1 MEPGLLKSADW
12 PLLIDLYFFLGGL
25 AGGAFVIATIA
36 SFVDG
41 RRYRDVVRI
50 GYYVSLLAV
59 LPCPVLLIV
68 DLGVPSRFLNML
80 MATKASSDFG
90 MHAISAGPFHLK
102 PYSPMS
108 AGAWGLMVFSACA
121 FVCAAETWLADRR
134 GRPYPRVRMMAGAVG
149 AAAGFFLAAYPGV
162 LLGST
167 TRPLFINAHWLGALF
182 LAVGA
187 ATGGAAIALVLERL
201 RAGGPAAFDSA
212 QARAVGSATGPAE
225 TGHYATHAEAGRDVP
240 DDSVAAVMR
249 IVSVALVVELAALV
263 MLVVSVK
270 SAGSVGLDTALTQLL
285 TGAYSLPFWLG
296 AVLMGAVLPLW
307 LGRGIAGRPA
317 FAFATLQAVLVL
329 AGGFLVK
336 FVILAAGQAPLPGVA
351 G

>member
-50 GYYVSLLAV
+50 GYYVSFLAV
-59 LPCPVLLIV
+59 LPCPILLVV

-80 MATKASSDFG
+80 MAAKASDAIG
-90 MHAISAGPFHLK
+90 MSAVTAGPFHLK

-108 AGAWGLMVFSACA
+108 AGAWGLLLFSACA
-121 FVCAAETWLADRR
+121 LLCAAETWLADRR
-134 GRPYPRVRMMAGAVG
+134 RRPFPRVRMVAGAIG

-162 LLGST
+162 LLGAT

-201 RAGGPAAFDSA
+201 RAGGPAAVVSA
-212 QARAVGSATGPAE
+212 AGSAKAGL
-225 TGHYATHAEAGRDVP
+225 YAKQTEAGRYGSGEP
-240 DDSVAAVMR
+240 VAAVMR
-249 IVSVALVVELAALV
+249 IVLVALVVELAALV

-270 SAGSVGLDTALTQLL
+270 SAGSVGLDAALAQLL

-296 AVLMGAVLPLW
+296 AVFMGAVLPLW
-307 LGRGIAGRPA
+307 LARGIAGRPA
-317 FAFATLQAVLVL
+317 FAYANLQAVLVL
-329 AGGFLVK
+329 AGGFLIK

>member
-12 PLLIDLYFFLGGL
+12 HLLIDLYFFLGGL

-36 SFVDG
+36 GVVDG
-41 RRYRDVVRI
+41 RRYRDVVRA
-50 GYYVSLLAV
+50 GYYVAFLAV
-59 LPCPVLLIV
+59 LPCPILLIV

-80 MATKASSDFG
+80 MAVKASDAFG
-90 MHAISAGPFHLK
+90 MSALRAGPFHLK

-108 AGAWGLMVFSACA
+108 AGAWGLLVFSACA
-121 FVCAAETWLADRR
+121 FVCAAETWHADRR
-134 GRPYPRVRMMAGAVG
+134 GRPVPRLRMVAGSIG

-162 LLGST
+162 LLGAT
-167 TRPLFINAHWLGALF
+167 TRPLFVNAHWMGALF

-187 ATGGAAIALVLERL
+187 ATGGAAIALVLEHSRNGA
-201 RAGGPAAFDSA
+201 RRVEGPN
-212 QARAVGSATGPAE
+212 P
-225 TGHYATHAEAGRDVP
+225 DVP
-240 DDSVAAVMR
+240 RESVTAVMR
-249 IVSVALVVELAALV
+249 VVSVALVVELAALV

-270 SAGSVGLDTALTQLL
+270 SAGSAGLDAALAQLL
-285 TGAYSLPFWLG
+285 TGGYGLAFWFG
-296 AVLMGAVLPLW
+296 AIFMGTMLPLW
-307 LGRGIAGRPA
+307 LGRRGAGRSV
-317 FAFATLQAVLVL
+317 FSRATLQAMLVL